1 MIDIDFYQHLFLAT
15 WLFLILARWLHK
27 KYNMM
32 AVMGTAI
39 LWEAAEYFYNLD
51 AYSNT
56 MHWKK
61 DTLMDL
67 LAAVIACVFCVLILK
82 EKK

>member
-15 WLFLILARWLHK
+15 WLFLIIGRWLHK
-27 KYNMM
+27 KYTMM
-32 AVMGTAI
+32 VVMGTAI
-39 LWEAAEYFYNLD
+39 VWEIAEIFYNLD
-51 AYSNT
+51 AYSNF

-67 LAAVIACVFCVLILK
+67 LAALIACIFCVLIIK
-82 EKK
+82 DE